1 MKSKKVLPLISL
13 LFVALMI
20 WGQKDSRMV
29 VSKNKNQ
36 TAKLLNRLSYS
47 YSIKENV
54 QYNRLNHHHIR
65 RSD

>member
-1 MKSKKVLPLISL
+1 MKTKKVLPLILL

-20 WGQKDSRMV
+20 WGKKDSRMV
-29 VSKNKNQ
+29 VSKKADCQ
-36 TAKLLNRLSYS
+36 LLNRPSYS